1 MKLSNVLSVVALT
14 MFSVTS
20 VSMAEPFS
28 IQRWEAPEKVFPGMD
43 LRQIH
48 NRLKE
53 EYGEVEVQLM
63 YDLAKAVSTA
73 NKAHITKE
81 ASTEELNEFLLAD
94 GKRKGYLN
102 LLSRLKELY
111 HYPPFW
117 VYLAGFSKVHKEE
130 PGIIKRSIEAFRMQ
144 KGAQ

>member
-1 MKLSNVLSVVALT
+1 
-14 MFSVTS
+14 
-20 VSMAEPFS
+20 MAEPFS

-48 NRLKE
+48 NHLKE

-102 LLSRLKELY
+102 LLPRLKELY

-117 VYLAGFSKVHKEE
+117 VYLAGFSKVHKED
-130 PGIIKRSIEAFRMQ
+130 PGIIKRSIEAFRVQ